1 MKALA
6 VKGLTQINDANDPV
20 QELNLKGEISVIE
33 FEKEEL
39 VKKCYDFIGTNIVEA
54 VHLPNFGVTMWLDEE
69 GKLKNNVLPNLD
81 GTLLF
86 MRQFMV
92 QDVIMGHVVFT
103 SDKTDDE
110 GWALG
115 LNDAELEKLKEEI
128 LKMQSK
134 RPDTAFATDVLNSE
148 PKRG

>member
-33 FEKEEL
+33 FEKEDL
-39 VKKCYDFIGTNIVEA
+39 VKKCYDFIETNIVECI
-54 VHLPNFGVTMWLDEE
+54 HLRSLGLTMWIDEE

-81 GTLLF
+81 GTFLF
-86 MRQFMV
+86 LKEFPWIR
-92 QDVIMGHVVFT
+92 DVIMGHVVFT

-115 LNDAELEKLKEEI
+115 LEDKDIERLKTLI
-128 LKMQSK
+128 QGMQES
-134 RPDTAFATDVLNSE
+134 RPDKAFATDVLTRE
-148 PKRG
+148 PN